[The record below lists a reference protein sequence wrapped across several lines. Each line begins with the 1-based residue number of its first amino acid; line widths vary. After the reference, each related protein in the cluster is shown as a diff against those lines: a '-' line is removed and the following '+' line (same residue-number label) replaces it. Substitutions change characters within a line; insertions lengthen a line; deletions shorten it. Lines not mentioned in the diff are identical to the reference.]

1 MNTPRVIVIGL
12 VGLLIGVLV
21 GFGFRGS
28 LAQLLNLEAYVLP
41 GAIQTSTNSNIPG
54 VGAEGDL
61 SGIVGIGWKE
71 TDLYSKAKSISIP
84 TTIIL
89 DTDTIGSWIGQQ
101 GFPGLRYPTKINFD
115 LGTITAAEKAAVDT
129 CMTTGISTATVTYSS
144 CLVENVIKPRAT
156 KK

>member
-28 LAQLLNLEAYVLP
+28 LAQLLNLEAYMLP
-41 GAIQTSTNSNIPG
+41 TAVQPNTSTAVST
-54 VGAEGDL
+54 EGDL

>member
-28 LAQLLNLEAYVLP
+28 LAQLLNLEAYMLP
-41 GAIQTSTNSNIPG
+41 TMVQPNTSIGSNT
-54 VGAEGDL
+54 EGDL

-71 TDLYSKAKSISIP
+71 TDLYSKAKSLSVP
-84 TTIIL
+84 ATIIL

-115 LGTITAAEKAAVDT
+115 LGTMTAAENAAVNA
-129 CMTTGISTATVTYSS
+129 CMTAGISTTTITYSS

>member
-1 MNTPRVIVIGL
+1 MNTPRIIVIGL

-28 LAQLLNLEAYVLP
+28 LAQLLNLEAYMLP
-41 GAIQTSTNSNIPG
+41 TAVQPTTNNSTIGTES
-54 VGAEGDL
+54 DL
-61 SGIVGIGWKE
+61 SGIIGIGWKE
-71 TDLYSKAKSISIP
+71 TDLYSKAKLISIP

-89 DTDTIGSWIGQQ
+89 DTDTIGSWVGQQ

-115 LGTITAAEKAAVDT
+115 LGTMTAAEKAAVDT
-129 CMTTGISTATVTYSS
+129 CLTNGVSTATITYSS
-144 CLVENVIKPRAT
+144 CLIENVIKPRAT